1 MTTFIAFLHH
11 AAFVG
16 LTAALA
22 AELVLLGGELTART
36 VRRLRFADIAL
47 GLSAMTVLA
56 AGLLRVFYFEKGA
69 AYYFKTWPFHAKLTL
84 FIVLAVLSI
93 YPTVVYA
100 KWGKA
105 IRRGETPAFEAGTVR
120 KVRMIVHAELAGI
133 VLILLFAAM
142 MARGIGLRG

>member
-1 MTTFIAFLHH
+1 MTTFMAFLHH
-11 AAFVG
+11 AGFVG

-22 AELVLLGGELTART
+22 AELVLLGGDLTART
-36 VRRLRFADIAL
+36 VRRLRFADLAV
-47 GLSAMTVLA
+47 GLSAMTVLG

-84 FIVLAVLSI
+84 FVVLALLSI
-93 YPTVVYA
+93 YPTICFIRWA
-100 KWGKA
+100 KGA
-105 IRRGETPAFEAGTVR
+105 PVDAGTLR

-142 MARGIGLRG
+142 MARGIGFRG